1 MAQEANVPFPTIA
14 FHEVLSV
21 PPVCAAPGG
30 TFIAQSETSRGTP
43 GNTISIKRSVN
54 STPAVVQRRTV
65 ALAVM
70 GGKEF

>member
-1 MAQEANVPFPTIA
+1 MAQEANLPFPTAA

-21 PPVCAAPGG
+21 LPVCAAPGG

-43 GNTISIKRSVN
+43 GNRIPIALSVN
-54 STPAVVQRRTV
+54 GTPGVVQRRTV
-65 ALAVM
+65 ALAVV